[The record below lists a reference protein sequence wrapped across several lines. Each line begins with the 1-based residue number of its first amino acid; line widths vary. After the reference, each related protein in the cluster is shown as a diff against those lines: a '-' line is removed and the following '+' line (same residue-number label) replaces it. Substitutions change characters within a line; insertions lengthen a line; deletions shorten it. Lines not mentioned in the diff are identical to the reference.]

1 MGSRCPLSGKGS
13 IKMAGIEEFGKNI
26 YFRGIHKLRLQEEG
40 VGGQKKTNFVNV
52 VCESPLTFISFS

>member
-26 YFRGIHKLRLQEEG
+26 YFLLKLM
-40 VGGQKKTNFVNV
+40 
-52 VCESPLTFISFS
+52 